1 MPVPVRIATAWAL
14 LEAEMI
20 MEESRRKALA
30 IADKQKVK
38 KASAKSKRN
47 RS

>member
-1 MPVPVRIATAWAL
+1 MSVPVRIVTAWAL

-20 MEESRRKALA
+20 MIKARRDVQASP
-30 IADKQKVK
+30 DNNKVK
-38 KASAKSKRN
+38 NASAKSKSN